1 MEPKELPD
9 MSGSPP
15 PPPRQDRARL
25 PVLRAGD
32 GEGNGNGNGK
42 ALDIAQLKSLAAA
55 PPPPPPEQNDW
66 QRYLTAV
73 LRHKWLVLV
82 VTVLGT
88 IAGVIGTR
96 FLDPR
101 YTAKSILW
109 VDVAV
114 GRDRGVQSDETFDS
128 RGWVEL
134 VTSNAV
140 LDTVVKSQNLF
151 LHPATPADT
160 AALAG
165 FDVSERVVPGK
176 YRLIVDKPGRAFRLE
191 MEDGTVVQR
200 GRVGQPVGDNIGF
213 NWTPTAGQ
221 LKAGRTIQFGVSAIP
236 DASAGLA
243 QDISVRLDPAGNL
256 MRLRLKA
263 NNAAQA
269 AATLNA
275 VTQRVIAVAT
285 DMKRQKFAQLA
296 SVLDSQY
303 LHAKDD
309 LTQAEEALRSYRQ
322 RTIERPQ
329 IMPAPGGGL
338 SVQGS
343 DVTTQMREDQNQRR
357 RDRALLEQF
366 ANRAATGSVSVEMW
380 NSVPS
385 VQKSQ
390 MMQLALADLAKKQG
404 DLRTMR
410 QTYTEDAAQ
419 VKQLQAELSTLE
431 HQQIPSLARIL
442 ARDVGEVVAIQKPRV
457 DTMSSELRAAPSIAL
472 EQDRLVRERDMAQ
485 DQFLN
490 VGKQYEA
497 TKLSLISTLPEVRV
511 LDPAVEPR
519 RPAADYAPLL
529 ILLAAMASF
538 GLAVL
543 VVTVKDKMDPKVRY
557 PEQITGRMQLQILG
571 AVPHVS
577 WRLGANGDG
586 PAQVIEALRGL
597 RLRVLH
603 AHSGDGPLT
612 LTITSPGIGDGKSF
626 VSLNLALSFA
636 DAGYRTLLV
645 DGDMRRGVQHKA
657 LKTPSTPGLTDV
669 VAGRVPVD
677 AALRQT
683 SYPGQSFLSSGTRMQ
698 RAPER
703 LLSQNMRDL
712 MAKLRSMYDVVIVDS
727 PPLGAGADP
736 LVLGTLTENL
746 LLVLRTGQSDLNLA
760 STKLEVLS
768 ALPVRVIGAVLND
781 VRSSGVYRY
790 YMYSSAEYE
799 LVDEEGP
806 TREALPSILGGRT

>member
-1 MEPKELPD
+1 

-15 PPPRQDRARL
+15 PQQPPQPPPSRPERSRV
-25 PVLRAGD
+25 PVLRSGGD
-32 GEGNGNGNGK
+32 AEGNGHGT

-55 PPPPPPEQNDW
+55 PPPPPPEPSDW
-66 QRYLTAV
+66 QRYLTSV
-73 LRHKWLVLV
+73 LRHKWLVLA
-82 VTVLGT
+82 VTLLGT
-88 IAGVIGTR
+88 VAGIIGTR

-114 GRDRGVQSDETFDS
+114 GRDRGVPSDQQLDS

-140 LDTVVKSQNLF
+140 LDTVVRDQRLF
-151 LHPATPADT
+151 VRPAIPDDSS
-160 AALAG
+160 ALAG
-165 FDVSERVVPGK
+165 LDITDRVVPGK
-176 YRLIVDKPGRAFRLE
+176 YRLVVDKPGRAFRLE

-200 GRVGQPVGDNIGF
+200 GRVGQPVGENVGF
-213 NWTPTAGQ
+213 NWTPTAAQ
-221 LKAGRTIQFGVSAIP
+221 LKSGRTIEFSVSAIP
-236 DASAGLA
+236 DASAALA
-243 QDISVRLDPAGNL
+243 QDVKVRLDPAGNL
-256 MRLRLKA
+256 MRLQLKGA
-263 NNAAQA
+263 SAAKT
-269 AATLNA
+269 AATLNDI
-275 VTQRVIAVAT
+275 TQRVIAVAT
-285 DMKRQKFAQLA
+285 EMKRRKFEQLA
-296 SVLDSQY
+296 SVLDTQY
-303 LHAKDD
+303 QHAQDV
-309 LTQAEEALRSYRQ
+309 LNQADEALRSFRQ
-322 RTIERPQ
+322 RTIDRPQ
-329 IMPAPGGGL
+329 VLPAPGGGL

-343 DVTTQMREDQNQRR
+343 DVATQLKEDMNQRR
-357 RDRALLEQF
+357 RDRALIDQL
-366 ANRAATGSVSVEMW
+366 ATRAATGSVSVEMW
-380 NSVPS
+380 NSIPS
-385 VQKSQ
+385 VKNSQ
-390 MMQLALADLAKKQG
+390 MMQMALQDLAKKQ
-404 DLRTMR
+404 DSLRAMR
-410 QTYTEDAAQ
+410 QTYTENAAQ
-419 VKQLQAELSTLE
+419 VKVVQDELSTLE
-431 HQQIPSLARIL
+431 HQQIPSLARFL
-442 ARDVGEVVAIQKPRV
+442 SRDLGEVVAITKPRA
-457 DTMSSELRAAPSIAL
+457 DTVMSELRNAPNIAL
-472 EQDRLVRERDMAQ
+472 EQDRLVRDQQVAQ
-485 DQFLN
+485 DQFIN
-490 VGKQYEA
+490 VGKEREA
-497 TKLSLISTLPEVRV
+497 ARLSLVSTLPEVRV

-538 GLAVL
+538 GLAVMI
-543 VVTVKDKMDPKVRY
+543 VTVKDKMDPKVRY

-603 AHSGDGPLT
+603 AHGGDGPLT

-645 DGDMRRGVQHKA
+645 DGDTRRGVQHKA

-669 VAGRVPVD
+669 VAGRVPLD

-683 SYPGQSFLSSGTRMQ
+683 SYPGLTFLSSGTRMQ

-712 MAKLRSMYDVVIVDS
+712 MAKLRSTFDVVIVDS

-760 STKLEVLS
+760 STKLEVLN

-806 TREALPSILGGRT
+806 TREALPSVLGGRT

>member
-1 MEPKELPD
+1 
-9 MSGSPP
+9 MSGPS
-15 PPPRQDRARL
+15 PRQEKARV
-25 PVLRAGD
+25 PVLRSGAD
-32 GEGNGNGNGK
+32 GERNGNGT
-42 ALDIAQLKSLAAA
+42 ALDIARLKSLAAA
-55 PPPPPPEQNDW
+55 PPPPPPEPSDW

-73 LRHKWLVLV
+73 MRHKWLVLGI
-82 VTVLGT
+82 TLLGT
-88 IAGVIGTR
+88 VAGLIATR

-114 GRDRGVQSDETFDS
+114 GRDRGVQTDETFDS
-128 RGWVEL
+128 RAWVEL

-140 LDTVVKSQNLF
+140 LDTVVRAQRLF
-151 LHPATPADT
+151 LRPTTPADST
-160 AALAG
+160 ALSG
-165 FDVSERVVPGK
+165 FDVTARVVPGK
-176 YRLIVDKPGRAFRLE
+176 YRLIVDRAGKAFRLE

-213 NWTPTAGQ
+213 DWTPTAAQ
-221 LKAGRTIQFGVSAIP
+221 LKPGRTIEFGVAAIP
-236 DASAGLA
+236 DASTALA
-243 QDISVRLDPAGNL
+243 QDIKVRLDPAGNL
-256 MRLRLKA
+256 MRLRLKG
-263 NNAAQA
+263 NSAAQT

-275 VTQRVIAVAT
+275 ITHRVIEVAT
-285 DMKRQKFAQLA
+285 DMKRRKFSELA
-296 SVLDSQY
+296 AVLDSQY
-303 LHAKDD
+303 QHAKDE
-309 LTQAEEALRSYRQ
+309 LTRTEEALRGYRQ

-329 IMPAPGGGL
+329 IMSAPGGGL

-343 DVTTQMREDQNQRR
+343 DVTTQMKEDMDQRR
-357 RDRALLEQF
+357 RDRVLLEQF

-380 NSVPS
+380 NSIPS

-404 DLRTMR
+404 ELRTMR

-419 VKQLQAELSTLE
+419 VKQMQAELSTLE

-442 ARDVGEVVAIQKPRV
+442 ARDVGEVVAITKPRV
-457 DTMSSELRAAPSIAL
+457 DTLRRQLYAAPTIAL
-472 EQDRLVRERDMAQ
+472 EQDRLLREQQMAQ
-485 DQFLN
+485 EQFIN
-490 VGKQYEA
+490 VSKQYEA

-538 GLAVL
+538 GVAVAG
-543 VVTVKDKMDPKVRY
+543 VTLKDRMDPKVRY
-557 PEQITGRMQLQILG
+557 PEQITGRMQLAILG

-603 AHSGDGPLT
+603 AQAGEGPLT

-636 DAGYRTLLV
+636 DAGYRTVLV
-645 DGDMRRGVQHKA
+645 DGDTRRGVQHKA

-669 VAGRVPVD
+669 VAGRVPLD

-683 SYPGQSFLSSGTRMQ
+683 SYPGLTFLSSGTRMQ

-712 MAKLRSMYDVVIVDS
+712 MARLRSMFDVVIVDS

-760 STKLEVLS
+760 STKLEVLN

>member
-1 MEPKELPD
+1 
-9 MSGSPP
+9 MSGS
-15 PPPRQDRARL
+15 PPRQDRARV
-25 PVLRAGD
+25 PVLRSGD
-32 GEGNGNGNGK
+32 GESSGNGTGT
-42 ALDIAQLKSLAAA
+42 ALDLAHLKSLAAAA
-55 PPPPPPEQNDW
+55 PPPPPEPNDW
-66 QRYLTAV
+66 QRYLSAV
-73 LRHKWLVLV
+73 LRHKWLVLG
-82 VTVLGT
+82 VTLLGT
-88 IAGVIGTR
+88 IAGIIATR

-114 GRDRGVQSDETFDS
+114 GRERGVQSDETFDS

-140 LDTVVKSQNLF
+140 LDTVVKSQRLF

-160 AALAG
+160 VALEG
-165 FDVSERVVPGK
+165 FDVSDRVVPGK
-176 YRLIVDKPGRAFRLE
+176 YRLIVDKAGKAFRLE
-191 MEDGTVVQR
+191 MEDGTVVQK
-200 GRVGQPVGDNIGF
+200 GRVGQPVGDGVGF
-213 NWTPTAGQ
+213 NWTPTASQ
-221 LKAGRTIQFGVSAIP
+221 LRAGRTIEFGVSAIP
-236 DASAGLA
+236 DASTALSH
-243 QDISVRLDPAGNL
+243 DVSIRLDPAGNL
-256 MRLRLKA
+256 MRLRLKGTS
-263 NNAAQA
+263 AAKS

-275 VTQRVIAVAT
+275 ITARVIAVAT
-285 DMKRQKFAQLA
+285 DMKRRKFAELA
-296 SVLDSQY
+296 GVLDSQY
-303 LHAKDD
+303 VHAKDD
-309 LTQAEEALRSYRQ
+309 LTHAEDALRAYRQ

-329 IMPAPGGGL
+329 IIPTPGGGL

-343 DVTTQMREDQNQRR
+343 DATTQLREDIDQRR
-357 RDRALLEQF
+357 RDRALLDQL
-366 ANRAATGSVSVEMW
+366 ANRAITGSVSVEMW

-385 VQKSQ
+385 VQKSN
-390 MMQLALADLAKKQG
+390 MMQLALQDLAKKQG

-419 VKQLQAELSTLE
+419 VKQLQGELSTLE

-442 ARDVGEVVAIQKPRV
+442 SRDLGEVVAISKPRV
-457 DTMSSELRAAPSIAL
+457 DTMSSQLRAAPTIAL
-472 EQDRLVRERDMAQ
+472 EQDRLLREQQMAQ
-485 DQFLN
+485 DQFVN
-490 VGKQYEA
+490 VSKEYEA

-529 ILLAAMASF
+529 ILLATLASF

-543 VVTVKDKMDPKVRY
+543 GVTVKDKMDPKVRY

-645 DGDMRRGVQHKA
+645 DGDTRRGVQHKA

-669 VAGRVPVD
+669 VASRVPLD

-683 SYPGQSFLSSGTRMQ
+683 SYPGLTFLSSGTRMQ

-712 MAKLRSMYDVVIVDS
+712 MTKLRSMFDVVIVDS

-760 STKLEVLS
+760 STKLEVLN